1 MNKNEEIKESIEF
14 CKDIYIYY
22 EPQEQDKHYYMEYP
36 AYRKEIPPVGIPAE
50 HFETED
56 SVDETKVPVQE
67 KSAEYQE
74 YKRQFLHVLLCI
86 VLAFAA
92 AKLVSSKLIQITTVH
107 GDSMEA
113 TVSDGDRLLVD
124 KINYRFEEPKRF
136 DVIVFTKDGEV
147 NLIKRVIGLPEEKVE
162 IKDGIIYIDGI
173 ELEEQ
178 YGLDP
183 MNPEAEP
190 VEMQLGEDEYF
201 VLGDNRLV
209 SLDSRYPSVSAIEK
223 DEIIGKAIVRIFPLN
238 RMRSLTEKNN
248 DGE

>member
-1 MNKNEEIKESIEF
+1 MNKNEEIEESIEF
-14 CKDIYIYY
+14 CKDIYVYY
-22 EPQEQDKHYYMEYP
+22 EPQEQDKHYYKEYP
-36 AYRKEIPPVGIPAE
+36 AYQKEIQPVGTPAK
-50 HFETED
+50 HFETE

-67 KSAEYQE
+67 KSTEYRE
-74 YKRQFLHVLLCI
+74 YKKQFLHVLLCI

-92 AKLVSSKLIQITTVH
+92 AKLVSSKVIQITTVH

-113 TVSDGDRLLVD
+113 TVSDGDRLFVG
-124 KINYRFEEPKRF
+124 KIIYRFEEPKRF

-147 NLIKRVIGLPEEKVE
+147 NLIKRIIGLPGEKVE

-209 SLDSRYPSVSAIEK
+209 SLDSRYPAVGAVDK
-223 DEIIGKAIVRIFPLN
+223 DEIIGKAIVRIFPLK
-238 RMRSLTEKNN
+238 RMRLLTE
-248 DGE
+248 